1 MQFKK
6 ILTRRATR
14 ATISIS
20 LVVISIVAMVNA
32 PDVSNS
38 LLAIAM
44 FAIANIIH
52 IICDKLWSWLLV
64 LLFIIA
70 YIILLWVNF
79 FSDYYLLGS
88 KYSMG
93 EYTCQGGLFVCIGI
107 ILLFICYLLKPSSK
121 EVSISNSN

>member
-38 LLAIAM
+38 LLAITM

-64 LLFIIA
+64 LPFIIA

-121 EVSISNSN
+121 EVPISNSN

>member
-1 MQFKK
+1 
-6 ILTRRATR
+6 
-14 ATISIS
+14 
-20 LVVISIVAMVNA
+20 
-32 PDVSNS
+32 
-38 LLAIAM
+38 LAITM

-64 LLFIIA
+64 LPFIIA

-93 EYTCQGGLFVCIGI
+93 EYTCQGGLFVCIST
-107 ILLFICYLLKPSSK
+107 ILLFICYLLKPSPQ

>member
-38 LLAIAM
+38 LLAITM

-64 LLFIIA
+64 LPFIIA

-93 EYTCQGGLFVCIGI
+93 EYTCQGGLFACIGI

>member
-38 LLAIAM
+38 LLAITM

-64 LLFIIA
+64 LPFIIA

>member
-32 PDVSNS
+32 LDVSNS
-38 LLAIAM
+38 LLAITM

-64 LLFIIA
+64 LPFIIA

>member
-1 MQFKK
+1 MQLKK

-38 LLAIAM
+38 LLAITM

-64 LLFIIA
+64 LPFIIA

-79 FSDYYLLGS
+79 FSDYDLLGS

>member
-1 MQFKK
+1 MQLKK

-38 LLAIAM
+38 LLAITM

-64 LLFIIA
+64 LPFIIA

>member
-1 MQFKK
+1 MQLKK
-6 ILTRRATR
+6 FLTHRATR
-14 ATISIS
+14 TTISIS
-20 LVVISIVAMVNA
+20 LVVISIVVMVNA

-38 LLAIAM
+38 LLAITM

-64 LLFIIA
+64 LPFIIA

>member
-1 MQFKK
+1 MQLKK
-6 ILTRRATR
+6 FLTHRATR
-14 ATISIS
+14 TTISIS

-52 IICDKLWSWLLV
+52 IICGKLWSWLLV

-79 FSDYYLLGS
+79 FSDYHLLGS

-93 EYTCQGGLFVCIGI
+93 EYTCQGGLFVCISI
-107 ILLFICYLLKPSSK
+107 ILLFICCLLKPSPK
-121 EVSISNSN
+121 EVSISNSK

>member
-38 LLAIAM
+38 LLAITM

-64 LLFIIA
+64 LPFIIA
-70 YIILLWVNF
+70 YIILLRVNF